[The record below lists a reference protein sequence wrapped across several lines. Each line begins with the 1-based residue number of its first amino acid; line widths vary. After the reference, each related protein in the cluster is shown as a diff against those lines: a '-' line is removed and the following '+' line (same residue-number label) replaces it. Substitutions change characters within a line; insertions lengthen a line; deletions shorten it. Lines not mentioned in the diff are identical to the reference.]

1 MEKWMQSKGGNPYA
15 RPIARR
21 PVRARTRTRANR
33 PAYSKR
39 ANRSAY
45 SKKIAAH
52 YGMPIQMFKDSD
64 KDGVMNGF
72 DCQAHNKRKQDV
84 RRPMNVG
91 RGGISSMYARKEQDR
106 FTKDYMNR
114 LNEIQRQEYERLSE
128 LKRIQTP
135 TTIINRSS
143 DTTPV
148 ILVDGKWVSITSA
161 AGKAQIKKDE
171 AQYNTAINPPI
182 GSNNSGYDAGKL
194 TYSGNVPD
202 PRHSP
207 QSSGSGGGT
216 SYTPQ
221 SSGSGGGTATATRIA
236 PVKVSAPRPEQ
247 YSAPPP
253 PKKSVFQ
260 RVRSW
265 FRR

>member
-21 PVRARTRTRANR
+21 PVRARTRT
-33 PAYSKR
+33 R

-91 RGGISSMYARKEQDR
+91 RGGIANMYARREQER
-106 FTKDYMNR
+106 FTKDYMKR
-114 LNEIQRQEYERLSE
+114 LNEIQRQEYQRLLE
-128 LKRIQTP
+128 LKRTQTP
-135 TTIINRSS
+135 IVSS
-143 DTTPV
+143 GGSTSTTPT
-148 ILVDGKWVSITSA
+148 IFVDGKWVPMNSKE
-161 AGKAQIKKDE
+161 GKAKIKKDE
-171 AQYNTAINPPI
+171 AAYNTAINPAV
-182 GSNNSGYDAGKL
+182 GSSNSGYQTGTV
-194 TYSGNVPD
+194 TYSGSTPKPNTGYGGAGSSNPD
-202 PRHSP
+202 PR
-207 QSSGSGGGT
+207 
-216 SYTPQ
+216 
-221 SSGSGGGTATATRIA
+221 
-236 PVKVSAPRPEQ
+236 
-247 YSAPPP
+247 YSAQSRAIATGTTYVA
-253 PKKSVFQ
+253 PKPTPKPAVNYSPTISNKPTAKTYYTVAKKAVSRFFS
-260 RVRSW
+260 R